1 MRILITLLL
10 VTITPFLFAQNT
22 ASFTVY
28 FPSDSYKITTKD
40 YTDIADFIAKQGYSK
55 MQYITIEG
63 HTDNSA
69 NEVYN
74 QQLSENRCKTVSKFL
89 VGKLN
94 VKVLVNIIAKG
105 ESQPATSNE
114 TDLGKQQNRR
124 VVITVFSELE
134 KENTA
139 NEETKFSPQSEDYFY
154 DNWRSTEQSFTINPS
169 KSNTLKGKQGTI
181 VIIPPNAICH
191 SEDFHTIQIHLE
203 EYYDKGDMLMA
214 RLTTSSDENMLETAG
229 MVNLTATHDGKELE
243 LCKKATVL
251 FPKKMNTDDTSG
263 FQGFTGDWD
272 NPHGNINWNASSP
285 IYDAINGENYK
296 GSKTDLPNYVT
307 IRCGFRCDYLIRS
320 GKGGSLYR
328 TALRKDEVKQRL
340 RKRFW
345 FKTFV
350 PTSLYEETYAGIKY
364 RMKDTMSASLY
375 FPQWQAQ
382 LKTQKI
388 RAYLDS
394 LSNGGEI
401 DPDFLEET
409 SNYLITQVSS
419 FGPINC
425 DRFYNYEDKINFTFK
440 IGDSEGTVSSRLIFH
455 HINSI
460 MPGEQDGKKVRFSNI
475 PKGEVVTLL
484 LIKYLKDNILIAT
497 DKFKLGSEPNLDFKV
512 IEKSK
517 LQETIRQI
525 TGGT

>member
-10 VTITPFLFAQNT
+10 VTISPFLFAQNT

-69 NEVYN
+69 SEVYN
-74 QQLSENRCKTVSKFL
+74 QQLSEHRCKTVSKFL

-94 VKVLVNIIAKG
+94 VKVPVNIIAKG
-105 ESQPATSNE
+105 ESQPATTNE

-124 VVITVFSELE
+124 VVITVFLALE

-139 NEETKFSPQSEDYFY
+139 NEETKFSPQNENYFY
-154 DNWRSTEQSFTINPS
+154 DNWQNKEQTFTINPS
-169 KSNTLKGKQGTI
+169 KGNTLKGKQGTI
-181 VIIPPNAICH
+181 IIIPPNAICH
-191 SEDFHTIQIHLE
+191 SEDFSTIQIHLE
-203 EYYDKGDMLMA
+203 EYYELGDMLMA
-214 RLTTSSDENMLETAG
+214 RLTTSSDDKMLETAG
-229 MVNLTATHDGKELE
+229 MINLTATYDGKTLE
-243 LCKKATVL
+243 LCQKATVL
-251 FPKKMNTDDTSG
+251 FPKKQNTNDTSG

-307 IRCGFRCDYLIRS
+307 IRCGLRCNYTIRS
-320 GKGGSLYR
+320 SNGSRLYR
-328 TALRKDEVKQRL
+328 NALRKDEVKHRL

-345 FKTFV
+345 FKTYV

-375 FPQWQAQ
+375 FPQWQAE
-382 LKTQKI
+382 LRTQKI

-394 LSNGGEI
+394 LSQGGEI

-425 DRFYNYEDKINFTFK
+425 DRFVGYDGKKNFAYA
-440 IGDSEGTVSSRLIFH
+440 IGANEGTVSSRLIFH
-455 HINSI
+455 NINSI
-460 MPGEQDGKKVRFSNI
+460 LPGEKEGNRVKFKNI
-475 PKGEVVTLL
+475 PAGEVVTVLV
-484 LIKYLKDNILIAT
+484 IKYLKDQIHVAA
-497 DKFKLGSEPNLDFKV
+497 DKFKLGSEPNLEFKV

-517 LQETIRQI
+517 LEETIRRI
-525 TGGT
+525 TGGI